1 MFCAL
6 VELIDR
12 GRGRERNRERRRERG
27 RQSATVSH
35 CQITAVFHCWVLR
48 NSCGFF
54 GRGCRRIANDFEFL
68 PRCTVA
74 CGGTF
79 FKLSTKN
86 LSTLNVNQF
95 SKYLHICSW
104 LKAEAQPPTNSGIS
118 CCAETQ
124 LSPRVLIS
132 FNRRCISHDSLLVF
146 FGIGSGNL
154 IRFVYILN
162 SKAFWRQCQYLGVNN
177 GSPFPHSPFPGT
189 ICRPAAVVAVA
200 VAAVAERLTRGTCR

>member
-54 GRGCRRIANDFEFL
+54 GRGCGRIANDFEFL

-177 GSPFPHSPFPGT
+177 GSPFPVPPFSFPGHDLSPSCNCS
-189 ICRPAAVVAVA
+189 CR
-200 VAAVAERLTRGTCR
+200 CRCCSWAPD